1 MLMKSPNSRIAIVRL
16 SALGDI
22 INTALVLQIIAH
34 YYPAAEIDWF
44 VEEAFAPVLENHP
57 LIHTVI
63 PVPIKRI
70 KKSKNFPLFRHTI
83 KALRTLPPYDH
94 IIDAQGLLKSAIV
107 ARLLEGKIHG
117 FDRQSAREGIA
128 SHFYDT
134 VSSIPYEM
142 SVVRR
147 NVLIVTEALGIP
159 FDEESIRNKQ
169 PVFALKE
176 RPQIL
181 DTAAKNIACVIGA
194 SWPSKCYPKEH
205 FALLCT
211 MFPYPCHLIWG
222 SAQEFE
228 DAQWISEHA
237 SNAVVAPKLSLPELV
252 NFIGHCD
259 LTIGNDTGPTHIAW
273 AMNKPSIT
281 LLGPTTERM
290 IYPTPINIGIKSPSI
305 VDIFHINRNDF
316 SIGEIDP
323 DFIVQKAKELL

>member
-1 MLMKSPNSRIAIVRL
+1 MKSPKLRIAIVRL

-34 YYPAAEIDWF
+34 NYPDAQVDWF
-44 VEEAFAPVLENHP
+44 IEEAFAPVLENHP
-57 LIHTVI
+57 LIHNVI

-70 KKSKNFPLFRHTI
+70 KKSKNIFLFWQTVT
-83 KALRTLPPYDH
+83 ALRALPPYDH
-94 IIDAQGLLKSAIV
+94 IIDAQGLLKSAIT
-107 ARLLEGKIHG
+107 AQLLKGNVHG
-117 FDRQSAREGIA
+117 FDRRSAREGAA
-128 SHFYDT
+128 SLLYDT
-134 VSSIPYEM
+134 YSSIPYEM

-169 PVFALKE
+169 PVFTLKE
-176 RPQIL
+176 RPNVL
-181 DTAAKNIACVIGA
+181 GTTTKNIACVIGA
-194 SWPSKCYPKEH
+194 SWPSKCYPKEN
-205 FALLCT
+205 FARLCT
-211 MFPYPCHLIWG
+211 ILPYPCYLIWG
-222 SAQEFE
+222 NTQEFE
-228 DAQWISEHA
+228 DAKWISEHT
-237 SNAVVAPKLSLPELV
+237 SNALIAPKLSLPDLV

-273 AMNKPSIT
+273 SMNKPSIT
-281 LLGPTTERM
+281 LLGPTTDRM

-323 DFIVQKAKELL
+323 DFIAQKAKELL